1 MAIADQVDSL
11 REQIRYH
18 LHRYHVLDDPEISD
32 AEYDALFDVLEG
44 LETERPDLVTVD
56 SPTQRVGAQPSP
68 YFDSITHELPMLSL
82 DKCVSRKELYEWKVR
97 CSNRIDYEGD
107 LEFTCEPKID
117 GVAISLMYE
126 KGVLVRG
133 ATRGDGRTGEDITAN
148 VRTISAI
155 PLRLMGS
162 GYPDSLEVRGEIYM
176 PTEGF
181 NAFNNEAADRGE
193 RLLINPRNAAAGS
206 LRQLD
211 PKTTAER
218 PLSMFCYGAGL
229 RGDWNPCSQ
238 WQVLEAFSDW
248 GLRVN
253 ERAVKSSGIQEC
265 VGYVAEL
272 LGVRTE
278 LGYEIDGVV
287 IKVNEFRLQEAL
299 GNVTRKPRWAIA
311 YKYPA
316 EEATTVLTGI
326 DFQVGRTGAITPVA
340 KLDPV
345 FVGGVTV
352 SNATLHNM
360 NEIERL
366 DLRIG
371 DTVLVHR
378 AGDVIPQVMKVIE
391 SKRPKDAVRVKMPE
405 RCPACSTVIERSE
418 DQVVA
423 RCVAGLTC
431 PAQLKEALKHFASR
445 LAMDIEGLGD
455 KLVEQLIESGMVEDP
470 TGLYRLARKDL
481 ELLERI
487 GPKSAENLILAVD
500 KSKRTTFARFV
511 YALGIREVGETT
523 AASLADHFGDIE
535 SLRTASESE
544 LNEVSDVGPV
554 VSSRVHEFFADR
566 DNARVVDDLMFE
578 GISWPVPDRI
588 AMKPLEGE
596 TWVLTGTLG
605 AMSRNVATARLVA
618 LGAKVS
624 GSVSAKT
631 TRVVAGSRGGNKLQ
645 KADLLNVPVIDEK
658 SMIACLEKHESA

>member
-1 MAIADQVDSL
+1 MANADRVDSL

-32 AEYDALFDVLEG
+32 AEYDALFDTLVA
-44 LETERPDLVTVD
+44 LETERPDLVRAE
-56 SPTQRVGAQPSP
+56 SPTQRVGAQRSP

-82 DKCVSRKELYEWKVR
+82 DKCVSSEELHEWRVR
-97 CSNRIDYEGD
+97 CSNRIDYDGD
-107 LEFTCEPKID
+107 FDFTCEPKID
-117 GVAISLMYE
+117 GVAVSLIYE
-126 KGVLVRG
+126 DGVLVRG
-133 ATRGDGRTGEDITAN
+133 ATRGDGRTGENITAN
-148 VRTISAI
+148 ARTISAI

-162 GYPDSLEVRGEIYM
+162 GYPDLLEVRGEIYM
-176 PTEGF
+176 PIEGF
-181 NAFNNEAADRGE
+181 NAFNDEAAEQGE

-211 PKTTAER
+211 PKLTATR

-229 RGDWNPCSQ
+229 RGDWNPLTQ
-238 WQVLEAFSDW
+238 WQVLEAFADW

-253 ERAVKSSGIQEC
+253 ERVVKLGGIQAC

-272 LGVRTE
+272 LEARAE

-287 IKVNEFRLQEAL
+287 IKVNELLLQQVL
-299 GNVTRKPRWAIA
+299 GNITRRPRWAIA

-316 EEATTVLTGI
+316 EEVTTVLTGV

-340 KLDPV
+340 KLEAV
-345 FVGGVTV
+345 FVGGVTI

-360 NEIERL
+360 DEIERL

-391 SKRPKDAVRVKMPE
+391 SKRPKKAVPVEMPE
-405 RCPACSTVIERSE
+405 RCPACFTLIERPE
-418 DQVVA
+418 DQAVA

-431 PAQLKEALKHFASR
+431 PAQRKESLKHFASR
-445 LAMDIEGLGD
+445 LAMDIEGLGS
-455 KLVEQLIESGMVEDP
+455 KLVEQLIERGMVEDP
-470 TGLYRLARKDL
+470 SGLYRLTRKEV
-481 ELLERI
+481 ELLERM
-487 GPKSAENLILAVD
+487 GPKSAENLIVALD

-511 YALGIREVGETT
+511 YALGIREVGEAT
-523 AASLADHFGDIE
+523 AASLAGYFGDVE

-554 VSSRVHEFFADR
+554 VSSRVREFFADH
-566 DNARVVDDLMFE
+566 DNARVIDDLLFE
-578 GISWPVPDRI
+578 GISWPVSDRI

-596 TWVLTGTLG
+596 TWVLTGTLE
-605 AMSRNVATARLVA
+605 AMSRNVAKARLVA
-618 LGAKVS
+618 LGATVA

-631 TRVVAGSRGGNKLQ
+631 TYVVAGPGAGRKLQ
-645 KADLLNVPVIDEK
+645 KAALHNVPVIDEA
-658 SMIACLEKHESA
+658 SMISFLEKYELA